1 MKNALLLLKANRIM
15 RQDILGK
22 RKYIF
27 YGGII
32 LMFIGVA
39 MVFIGFLLG
48 KDSPNDFGGSI
59 IFLIQLQ
66 FFLIITFIFDGFI
79 ILKNGIGQSN
89 QRIEDIRNYFFHLPF
104 EFSDFIIA
112 GLISFWQIFL
122 LSTLVSGVYYAVSL
136 FFEIGE
142 KNKGLVVLASI
153 LSCVAYV
160 FFLCAFLI
168 GAFCKKHAWKAVNA
182 IYVLSFVLFIAG
194 IFLMGFFE
202 GQITFA
208 EKLSPLCSPAGFL
221 LLLSPVP
228 LSALAV
234 WILLKV
240 CKKGAWYNA

>member
-1 MKNALLLLKANRIM
+1 MKNAFLLLKANRIM

-22 RKYIF
+22 RKYFF

-32 LMFIGVA
+32 LMFIGMA
-39 MVFIGFLLG
+39 MVFIGFLSG
-48 KDSPNDFGGSI
+48 KDSSDDFGSSTV
-59 IFLIQLQ
+59 FLIQLQ
-66 FFLIITFIFDGFI
+66 FFLIMIFAFDGFI
-79 ILKNGIGQSN
+79 ILKNGMGQAN

-202 GQITFA
+202 GQIIFA
-208 EKLSPLCSPAGFL
+208 EKLSSLCSPAGFL